1 MDSIDLIVMAPTF
14 NEGKVAKKVIEEWHA
29 SLNALSI
36 LNYRFLLVDDG
47 STDNTSEISRTAEI
61 PPENL
66 IILQKENS
74 GHGKS
79 CIWGYR
85 KALELNPKWILQ
97 IDSDGQCD
105 PNFFSTFWNKR
116 SNNPIIY
123 GYRKTRKDGFSR
135 LIISRIISFFIFLC
149 TMRFSR
155 DPNVPYRLFQCNVL
169 NQLMQKDYEVELSN
183 MLLTYEAEK
192 RFKILWVNINFRD
205 RLEGKSTHKIFKS
218 ITMIFQLVR
227 KIG

>member
-1 MDSIDLIVMAPTF
+1 
-14 NEGKVAKKVIEEWHA
+14 
-29 SLNALSI
+29 
-36 LNYRFLLVDDG
+36 LVDDG
-47 STDNTSEISRTAEI
+47 STDNTNEVSRTAEI
-61 PPENL
+61 PNGNL
-66 IILQKENS
+66 IIFRKKNS

-85 KALELNPKWILQ
+85 KALELNPKWVLQ

-116 SNNPIIY
+116 SDNPVIY

-135 LIISRIISFFIFLC
+135 LIISRIISFFVFLC

-155 DPNVPYRLFQCNVL
+155 DPNVPYRLFQSDVL
-169 NQLMQKDYEVELSN
+169 SQLMEKDYDAELSN

-192 RFKILWVNINFRD
+192 KFKILRVNINFRD
-205 RLEGKSTHKIFKS
+205 RFAGKSTHKIFKS
-218 ITMIFQLVR
+218 ITLIFQLIR
-227 KIG
+227 KIW